1 MDETRHTPIS
11 GAPVPIGSAAA
22 MLNVAVET
30 LRRWDREGKITS
42 IRTPGGQRRFQISE
56 IERLKA
62 GESVDTEAV
71 ES

>member
-1 MDETRHTPIS
+1 MDKTRHTTIS
-11 GAPVPIGSAAA
+11 GAPVRIGSAAA

-30 LRRWDREGKITS
+30 LRRWEREGKITS

-62 GESVDTEAV
+62 CESVDTEAV